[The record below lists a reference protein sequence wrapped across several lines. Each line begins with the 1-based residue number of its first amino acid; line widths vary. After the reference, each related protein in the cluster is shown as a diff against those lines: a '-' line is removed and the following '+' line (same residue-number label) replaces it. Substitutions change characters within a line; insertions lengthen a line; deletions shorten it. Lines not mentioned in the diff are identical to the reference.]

1 MTRLKRGTKRSVLLT
16 LLVVVLSSVAVPGQA
31 LASPAVS
38 SSLLASSRQGPSL
51 LASSSQGPSPVASP
65 GHGPSLHDDRPA
77 DGQGDSPLV
86 P

>member
-1 MTRLKRGTKRSVLLT
+1 MTRLKRGTKRGVLLT
-16 LLVVVLSSVAVPGQA
+16 LLVLVLSSVAVPGQA

-38 SSLLASSRQGPSL
+38 SSLLATSGQGPTLLASSGQGPSPLASAGQGPSL
-51 LASSSQGPSPVASP
+51 
-65 GHGPSLHDDRPA
+65 HGDRPD

>member
-1 MTRLKRGTKRSVLLT
+1 MTRLNRGTKRGVLVT
-16 LLVVVLSSVAVPGQA
+16 LLVLVLSSVAVPGPA

-38 SSLLASSRQGPSL
+38 SSLLATSGQGPSL
-51 LASSSQGPSPVASP
+51 LTSSGNGPSPLTSS
-65 GHGPSLHDDRPA
+65 GHGSSLHGDRPE

>member
-1 MTRLKRGTKRSVLLT
+1 MTRLKRGTKRGVLLT
-16 LLVVVLSSVAVPGQA
+16 LLVLVLSSVAVPGQA

-38 SSLLASSRQGPSL
+38 AGLLASSGQGSSLLTSSGNGPSQ
-51 LASSSQGPSPVASP
+51 LASS
-65 GHGPSLHDDRPA
+65 GHGSSLHSDRPE

>member
-1 MTRLKRGTKRSVLLT
+1 MTRLKRGTKRGVLLT
-16 LLVVVLSSVAVPGQA
+16 LLVLVLSSVAVPGPA

-38 SSLLASSRQGPSL
+38 AGLLARSGQGSSLLTSS
-51 LASSSQGPSPVASP
+51 
-65 GHGPSLHDDRPA
+65 GHGSSLHGDRPE